1 VSVGPENLD
10 AGRAEMV
17 LLARPDDLRTLHA
30 CADLPA
36 HFLTVFSGGLYDT
49 AEKQAPGDLVRLWK
63 RYDVVGLDVGLLES
77 SRTSSRREQH
87 YLVNLSQMLAKRRV
101 VLLAVLRDLEI
112 RPGASHLTFL
122 RARQVAGPAVVCRP
136 ADQTLGDTMGAFG
149 SDGLVVKLEEKK
161 LAGGLT
167 EARLR
172 VMNQRSDGP
181 LVAAKC
187 TGVCDLAALLEF
199 EPDGEDLVSRWF
211 DGKLSGKHV
220 PLVDVL
226 QDCAERQEHAMLE
239 QIVSV
244 WLGAEERMQDDTQRF
259 THFELVVVATRA
271 ITQADRALLDRFQ
284 KRGRVWLMTDRLR
297 AGGDMRQ
304 VVHAVYVWPDAVAS
318 LLARLALTSPAESER
333 GYYSWRSFTFGA
345 RSDQRSLE
353 LLREH
358 KTTELL
364 EEVQEEPAR
373 PTVELVGPFEPIQA
387 AWAVKRPQIEDGAV
401 DWDKP
406 AKLATA
412 EARVSEQ
419 RWCDDHREAGDD
431 LGDRRMNLGRLAADP
446 AEDPERQFS
455 QNYWSMIHQGPGVL
469 RRFAAGRHLRGEVDV
484 LGEMR
489 KHHALWQAQLDG
501 RRTAAQEREQ
511 LLQRSEE
518 VDRAYEFHLG
528 VVPRLVIGAVVSL
541 FVGFLCLNVIRVLVL
556 ISPTTWFTGALM
568 FLLAL
573 LGGFAGAL
581 FPAWRERRRGQVA
594 AAALD
599 RHLAAVDQQ
608 HRELVAEGYELGK
621 SAESLRQ
628 ILRVEAL
635 RKRTVLLAER
645 AWSIVREARDDVARQ
660 FQQRKLFK
668 GPVAAAG
675 STEALAGEDR
685 REWRLSAVIQPGSSV
700 ALDLESSE
708 AADAFQAV
716 WRDFL
721 SEWRSDLAEEDPL
734 ETGFLRASVLQQLV
748 FRLSDHVAAQV
759 EREVLLQLD
768 RQVTEQDVK
777 LTDWVE
783 PFRAAIGPDLTF
795 GAMQSVLYEGNVEDY
810 GSYRWLYRDE
820 KFARELLSELQQ
832 KLPTEFGR
840 VEVSEEP
847 FGRSLPL
854 GGFAVLFHEL
864 EVHWGADGV
873 SLLPGRGPEAA
884 FGGEE
889 EGA

>member
-1 VSVGPENLD
+1 MSVGSENLD
-10 AGRAEMV
+10 AGKAEMV
-17 LLARPDDLRTLHA
+17 LLARQEDLRTLHA

-49 AEKQAPGDLVRLWK
+49 AEKQAPDDLVRLWS
-63 RYDVVGLDVGLLES
+63 RYDVVGLDVGLLER
-77 SRTSSRREQH
+77 SRESSRREQH

-112 RPGASHLTFL
+112 RPGTCHLTFL
-122 RARQVAGPAVVCRP
+122 RARQVAGPAIVCRP
-136 ADQTLGDTMGAFG
+136 ADQTLGDTMAAVG
-149 SDGLVVKLEEKK
+149 SDGLAVKLEKKK
-161 LAGGLT
+161 LPGGVS

-172 VMNQRSDGP
+172 VVNQRGDGP

-187 TGVCDLAALLEF
+187 TGVCDLAALFDF

-211 DGKLSGKHV
+211 DGKLSGKQV
-220 PLVDVL
+220 RLVDVL
-226 QDCAERQEHAMLE
+226 QDCAERQEHAMLQ

-244 WLGAEERMQDDTQRF
+244 WLDAEGRMQEDTQSF
-259 THFELVVVATRA
+259 TQFELIVVATRA
-271 ITQADRALLDRFQ
+271 FTLADRVLLDRFQ
-284 KRGRVWLMTDRLR
+284 ERGRVWLMTDRLR

-304 VVHAVYVWPDAVAS
+304 VVRAVYVWPDAVAS
-318 LLARLALTSPAESER
+318 LLARLVLSSPAESAR

-345 RSDQRSLE
+345 RSDQKGLE
-353 LLREH
+353 LERER

-364 EEVQEEPAR
+364 EEVQEEPTR
-373 PTVELVGPFEPIQA
+373 PTVELVGPFEPIQEV
-387 AWAVKRPQIEDGAV
+387 WAVDRPEIEDGAV
-401 DWDKP
+401 DWDRP
-406 AKLATA
+406 AKMATV

-419 RWCDDHREAGDD
+419 RWRDDHREAGDD
-431 LGDRRMNLGRLAADP
+431 LGDRRMNLGRVETDP

-455 QNYWSMIHQGPGVL
+455 RSYWSMIHQSPGVL
-469 RRFAAGRHLRGEVDV
+469 RRFAEGRHLRGETDV

-501 RRTAAQEREQ
+501 RRAAAEEREG

-528 VVPRLVIGAVVSL
+528 VMPRLVIGAIVSL

-556 ISPTTWFTGALM
+556 ISPATWFPGACM

-573 LGGFAGAL
+573 LGGLAGAL
-581 FPAWRERRRGQVA
+581 VPAWLERRSGQVA

-599 RHLAAVDQQ
+599 RKLAGVDQR
-608 HRELVAEGYELGK
+608 HRELVADGYELGK
-621 SAESLRQ
+621 GAESLRQ
-628 ILRVEAL
+628 SLRVEAL

-660 FQQRKLFK
+660 FQQRKLFE
-668 GPVAAAG
+668 GVVAAAG
-675 STEALAGEDR
+675 SSEALAVEDR
-685 REWRLSAVIQPGSSV
+685 REWRRSAVIQPGAPV
-700 ALDLESSE
+700 TLDLESSD
-708 AADAFQAV
+708 AAGAFADV

-721 SEWRSDLAEEDPL
+721 SEWRKDVAEEDPL
-734 ETGFLRASVLQQLV
+734 ETGFLRAVVLQQLV

-768 RQVTEQDVK
+768 RQVRGEEVR
-777 LTDWVE
+777 LEDWVE
-783 PFRAAIGPDLTF
+783 PFREAIGPDLTF
-795 GAMQSVLYEGNVEDY
+795 GAMQSVLYEGDVEDY

-820 KFARELLSELQQ
+820 AFARGLLNELQRR
-832 KLPTEFGR
+832 LPTEFGR
-840 VEVSEEP
+840 VAVSEEP

-884 FGGEE
+884 FDGEE
-889 EGA
+889 EDA